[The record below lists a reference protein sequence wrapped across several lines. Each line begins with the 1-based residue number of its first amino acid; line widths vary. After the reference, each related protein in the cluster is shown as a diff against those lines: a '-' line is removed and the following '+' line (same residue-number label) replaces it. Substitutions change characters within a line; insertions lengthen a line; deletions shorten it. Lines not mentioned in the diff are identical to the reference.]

1 MNMKELADRTE
12 VYPNLFIGSA
22 PMVLPK
28 GFDMVVFTAV
38 EYQPRFPETG
48 QNLVYV
54 GLDDAKPTLTER
66 AYALRTA
73 VMVADALA
81 KGKKVLITCF
91 AGRNRSAWVAA
102 MAMRIMGMSARTVIS
117 RIRATRGEGA
127 LSNRHFVETL
137 EAIR

>member
-28 GFDMVVFTAV
+28 GFDMIVFTAL

-66 AYALRTA
+66 AWALRTA
-73 VMVADALA
+73 VVVADALER
-81 KGKKVLITCF
+81 GKKVLVTCF

-102 MAMRIMGMSARTVIS
+102 MAMRIMGMSARTVVS
-117 RIRATRGEGA
+117 RIRSLRGDSA